1 VTGPEL
7 AAAAGRLAGRRVLVV
22 GDVILDRYVVG
33 SVDRISPE
41 APVPVVR
48 WMREESRAGGAA
60 NVVHNLVALGL
71 RPSVVA
77 AIGDDAAG
85 DALAALIEGWGVDAG
100 GLVRV
105 PGRPTVEKTRV
116 LARHQQ
122 VLRLDRED
130 DSPVPGATAEAVL
143 EHALG
148 ALDATDAVVVSD
160 YAKGLLDGRVLEPLL
175 TTARRRR
182 VPVVVDP
189 KVRHFSLY
197 APATVIT
204 PNTLEAAGA
213 TGREIRSDDEAVG
226 AAHAILDRLS
236 IDAVLVTRGEHG
248 MVLLERGGAP
258 RFIHARAREVYD
270 VTGAGDTV
278 VAALAAALAAG
289 LPLGTGAE
297 IANAAAA
304 VAVGKLGT
312 VAVSFEELRTALHAG
327 DS

>member
-1 VTGPEL
+1 MTGSEL
-7 AAAAGRLAGRRVLVV
+7 LAAAGRLAGRRVLVV

-33 SVDRISPE
+33 SVERISPE

-48 WMREESRAGGAA
+48 WLREESRAGGAA
-60 NVVHNLVALGL
+60 NVVHNLAALGL
-71 RPSVVA
+71 RPGIAS

-85 DALAALIEGWGVDAG
+85 DALAAMMAGWGVDAG

-130 DSPVPGATAEAVL
+130 DSPVSGPTAEAVL
-143 EHALG
+143 ERALG
-148 ALDATDAVVVSD
+148 ALDAADAVVVSD
-160 YAKGLLDGRVLEPLL
+160 YAKGLLDGRVLGPLL
-175 TTARRRR
+175 EAARRRGT
-182 VPVVVDP
+182 PVVVDP
-189 KVRHFSLY
+189 KVRHFGLY

-213 TGREIRSDDEAVG
+213 TGREIRGDADAS
-226 AAHAILDRLS
+226 AAAQVILDRLA
-236 IDAVLVTRGEHG
+236 IDAVLLTRGEHG
-248 MVLLERGGAP
+248 MLLLERGGSP

-289 LPLGTGAE
+289 LPLAAGAE
-297 IANAAAA
+297 LANAAAA

-312 VAVSFEELRTALHAG
+312 VAVSFDELRTALDTGGA
-327 DS
+327 

>member
-1 VTGPEL
+1 MGPDL
-7 AAAAGRLAGRRVLVV
+7 AAAVGRLAGCRVLVV

-33 SVDRISPE
+33 AVERISPE

-48 WMREESRAGGAA
+48 WLREESRAGGAA

-85 DALAALIEGWGVDAG
+85 DALAALVAGWGVDTG

-130 DSPVPGATAEAVL
+130 DSPVPDATAEAAL
-143 EHALG
+143 ERALG
-148 ALDATDAVVVSD
+148 ALDAADAVVVSD
-160 YAKGLLDGRVLEPLL
+160 YAKGLLDGRVLAPLL
-175 TTARRRR
+175 AAASRRK
-182 VPVVVDP
+182 VPVVIDP
-189 KVRHFSLY
+189 KVRHFGLY

-213 TGREIRSDDEAVG
+213 TGREIRDDDDAVG
-226 AAHAILDRLS
+226 AARTILERLAIE
-236 IDAVLVTRGEHG
+236 AVLITRGEHG
-248 MVLLERGGAP
+248 MILLERGQAP
-258 RFIHARAREVYD
+258 HFIGTRAREVYD

-278 VAALAAALAAG
+278 VATLAAALAAG
-289 LPLGTGAE
+289 LPLATGAE
-297 IANAAAA
+297 LANAAAA

-312 VAVSFEELRTALHAG
+312 VAVSCGELGTALEAG
-327 DS
+327 GP

>member
-1 VTGPEL
+1 VTGGRL
-7 AAAAGRLAGRRVLVV
+7 AAAARRLQGRRVLVV

-33 SVDRISPE
+33 SVERISPE
-41 APVPVVR
+41 APVPVMR
-48 WMREESRAGGAA
+48 WLREESRAGGAA

-71 RPSVVA
+71 RASVVS

-85 DALAALIEGWGVDAG
+85 DALAELMAGWGVDPG

-105 PGRPTVEKTRV
+105 PGRPTVEKTRF

-130 DSPVPGATAEAVL
+130 DSPVPAGAAEAAL
-143 EHALG
+143 ERALG

-160 YAKGLLDGRVLEPLL
+160 YAKGLLDRRILGPLL
-175 TTARRRR
+175 ETARRRGK
-182 VPVVVDP
+182 PVVVDP
-189 KVRHFSLY
+189 KVRHFGLY

-213 TGREIRSDDEAVG
+213 TGLEVRGDEDAIG
-226 AAHAILDRLS
+226 AARVILERLAV
-236 IDAVLVTRGEHG
+236 DAVLITRGEHG
-248 MVLLERGGAP
+248 MMLLERGAP
-258 RFIHARAREVYD
+258 PRLIHTRAREVYD

-289 LPLGTGAE
+289 VPLAEGAE
-297 IANAAAA
+297 LANAAAA

-312 VAVSFEELRTALHAG
+312 VAVSFEELRTTLEAG
-327 DS
+327 GA